1 MNKRFPISIPDLTMF
16 HKNLVKSQVN
26 EYKYANSESMS
37 PHCKSVVKSC
47 MNELVMAQLK
57 TIACTRF
64 VKRSWIPKL
73 IAKKFSNWYL

>member
-26 EYKYANSESMS
+26 EYKYANSEIMS

>member
-1 MNKRFPISIPDLTMF
+1 MNKRFPISIPDLTIL

>member
-1 MNKRFPISIPDLTMF
+1 MS

-73 IAKKFSNWYL
+73 IAKKFSNCYL